1 MRKILL
7 LAGILALPACS
18 TLSTTSSEMAYQP
31 TNAQNELYD
40 LQRWAFEGRIAIT
53 GKNDAWSANINW
65 EHSPTEDLIK
75 LSGPLGQGGALI
87 QLNASGV
94 TIDQGGGDVKS
105 SADIENFINQQV
117 GLSVP
122 VNSLRYW
129 VVGIPEKSQAVIAID
144 KGFEQV
150 GWQNQYKTMQPVG
163 KYVLPR
169 NMTVTSETVKLKLFI
184 DQWILDD
191 KRK

>member
-1 MRKILL
+1 MRKLL
-7 LAGILALPACS
+7 LLTGILTLSGCS
-18 TLSTTSSEMAYQP
+18 TLSTTPEIAYQP
-31 TNAQNELYD
+31 TTAQNELYD

-75 LSGPLGQGGALI
+75 LSGPLGQGGVLI

-105 SADIENFINQQV
+105 STDVENFINQQV

-129 VVGIPEKSQAVIAID
+129 VVGLPDKSQTASTIEN
-144 KGFEQV
+144 GFEQV
-150 GWQNQYKTMQPVG
+150 GWKNQYKTMQPVG
-163 KYVLPR
+163 SYVLPR

>member
-1 MRKILL
+1 MKKFLIL
-7 LAGILALPACS
+7 AILALPACS
-18 TLSTTSSEMAYQP
+18 TVTTKDIAYQTTS
-31 TNAQNELYD
+31 AQSAVYD
-40 LQRWAFEGRIAIT
+40 LQHWSFEGRIAIT
-53 GKNDAWSANINW
+53 SKNDGWNANINW

-87 QLNASGV
+87 QVNANGV

-105 SADIENFINQQV
+105 STDVENFINQQV
-117 GLSVP
+117 GLAVP

-129 VVGIPEKSQAVIAID
+129 VVGLPDKSQTASVIE

-150 GWQNQYKTMQPVG
+150 GWKNQYKAMQPVG
-163 KYVLPR
+163 DYVLPR
-169 NMTVTSETVKLKLFI
+169 NMTVTNETVKLKLFI

-191 KRK
+191 RRK

>member
-1 MRKILL
+1 MKKFLIF
-7 LAGILALPACS
+7 AILALPACS
-18 TLSTTSSEMAYQP
+18 SVTTKDIAYQP
-31 TNAQNELYD
+31 SSAQSVVYD

-105 SADIENFINQQV
+105 STDVENFINQQV
-117 GLSVP
+117 GLAVP

-129 VVGIPEKSQAVIAID
+129 VVGLPDKSQIANVSEN
-144 KGFEQV
+144 GFEQE
-150 GWQNQYKTMQPVG
+150 GWKNQYKTMQPVG
-163 KYVLPR
+163 NYVLPR
-169 NMTVTSETVKLKLFI
+169 NMTVTNEAVKLKLFI

>member
-1 MRKILL
+1 VRKILL
-7 LAGILALPACS
+7 LAGILVLPACS
-18 TLSTTSSEMAYQP
+18 TISTTPEIAYQP
-31 TNAQNELYD
+31 TTTQNELYD

-105 SADIENFINQQV
+105 STDVENFINQQV
-117 GLSVP
+117 GLAVP

-129 VVGIPEKSQAVIAID
+129 VVGLPDKSQTVSAIE

-150 GWQNQYKTMQPVG
+150 GWKNQYKTMQPVG
-163 KYVLPR
+163 SYVLPR

>member
-1 MRKILL
+1 MRKSFL

-18 TLSTTSSEMAYQP
+18 MLSTTPEIAYQP
-31 TNAQNELYD
+31 TTVQNELYD

-65 EHSPTEDLIK
+65 AHTPTEDLIK

-105 SADIENFINQQV
+105 STDVENFINQQV
-117 GLSVP
+117 GLAVP

-129 VVGIPEKSQAVIAID
+129 VVGLPDKSQTASTIAN
-144 KGFEQV
+144 GFEQV
-150 GWQNQYKTMQPVG
+150 GWKNQYKTMQPVSS
-163 KYVLPR
+163 YVLPR

-184 DQWILDD
+184 DQWILDE

>member
-1 MRKILL
+1 MRKFLL

-18 TLSTTSSEMAYQP
+18 MLSTTPEIAYQP
-31 TNAQNELYD
+31 TTVQNELYD

-65 EHSPTEDLIK
+65 EHTPTEDLIK

-105 SADIENFINQQV
+105 STDVESFINQQV
-117 GLSVP
+117 GLAVP

-129 VVGIPEKSQAVIAID
+129 VVGLPDKSQTASTIAN
-144 KGFEQV
+144 GFEQV
-150 GWQNQYKTMQPVG
+150 GWKNQYKTMQPVSS
-163 KYVLPR
+163 YVLPR

-184 DQWILDD
+184 DQWTLDD

>member
-1 MRKILL
+1 MKKTLL
-7 LAGILALPACS
+7 LVGFLALPACS
-18 TLSTTSSEMAYQP
+18 TFTTTPEMAYKP
-31 TNAQNELYD
+31 TNAQSELYN

-75 LSGPLGQGGALI
+75 LSGPLGQGSAMI
-87 QLNASGV
+87 QLNSAGV
-94 TIDQGGGDVKS
+94 TIDRGGGDVQS
-105 SADIENFINQQV
+105 SADVENFINQQV
-117 GLSVP
+117 GLAVP

-129 VVGIPEKSQAVIAID
+129 VVGVPEKSQEVITID

-150 GWQNQYKTMQPVG
+150 GWKNQYKTMQPVND
-163 KYVLPR
+163 YVLPR
-169 NMTVTSETVKLKLFI
+169 NMTVTNETVKLKLFI

>member
-7 LAGILALPACS
+7 LAGILVLPACS
-18 TLSTTSSEMAYQP
+18 TISTTPEIAYQP
-31 TNAQNELYD
+31 TTTQNELYN

-105 SADIENFINQQV
+105 STDVENFINQQV
-117 GLSVP
+117 GLAVP

-129 VVGIPEKSQAVIAID
+129 VVGLPDKSQTVSAIE

-150 GWQNQYKTMQPVG
+150 GWKNQYKTMQPVG
-163 KYVLPR
+163 SYVLPR

>member
-1 MRKILL
+1 VRKILL
-7 LAGILALPACS
+7 LAGILTLPGCS
-18 TLSTTSSEMAYQP
+18 MFSTTPEMAYQP
-31 TNAQNELYD
+31 TTAQNELYD
-40 LQRWAFEGRIAIT
+40 LQHWAFEGRIAIT

-75 LSGPLGQGGALI
+75 LGQGGALI

-105 SADIENFINQQV
+105 STDVENFINQQV
-117 GLSVP
+117 GLTVP

-129 VVGIPEKSQAVIAID
+129 VVGLPDTSQTASAIEN
-144 KGFEQV
+144 GFEQI
-150 GWQNQYKTMQPVG
+150 GWKNQYKTMQPVSSFI
-163 KYVLPR
+163 LPR

-184 DQWILDD
+184 DQWILND
-191 KRK
+191 KPK

>member
-18 TLSTTSSEMAYQP
+18 MLLTTPEIAYQP
-31 TNAQNELYD
+31 TTVQNALYD

-65 EHSPTEDLIK
+65 EHTPTEDLIK

-105 SADIENFINQQV
+105 STDVENFINQQV
-117 GLSVP
+117 GLAVP

-129 VVGIPEKSQAVIAID
+129 VVGLPDKSQTASTIAN
-144 KGFEQV
+144 GFEQV
-150 GWQNQYKTMQPVG
+150 GWKNQYKTMQPVNS
-163 KYVLPR
+163 YVLPR

-191 KRK
+191 KRR

>member
-1 MRKILL
+1 MKKILL
-7 LAGILALPACS
+7 LAGILVLPACS
-18 TLSTTSSEMAYQP
+18 MLSTTPEIAYQP
-31 TNAQNELYD
+31 TTAQNELYD

-65 EHSPTEDLIK
+65 EHTPTEDLIK
-75 LSGPLGQGGALI
+75 LSGPLGQGGAVI

-105 SADIENFINQQV
+105 STDVENFINQQV
-117 GLSVP
+117 GLAVP

-129 VVGIPEKSQAVIAID
+129 VVGLPDKSQAASTIAN
-144 KGFEQV
+144 GFEQV
-150 GWQNQYKTMQPVG
+150 GWKNQYKTMQPVG
-163 KYVLPR
+163 SYVLPR